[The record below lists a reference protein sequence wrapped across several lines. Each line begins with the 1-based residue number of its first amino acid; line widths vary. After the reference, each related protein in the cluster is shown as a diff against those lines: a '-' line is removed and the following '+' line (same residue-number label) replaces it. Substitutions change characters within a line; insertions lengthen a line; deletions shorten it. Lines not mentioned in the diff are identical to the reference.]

1 MNEPLETKGP
11 LYIYSQQKRSVYKV
25 HCWHTCMSAVAE
37 SRVRI
42 PAPCKYFKKQALAA
56 ASSAA
61 AIAAAAESE
70 AAKNRKKV

>member
-11 LYIYSQQKRSVYKV
+11 LYIYSQQKGSVYKV

-42 PAPCKYFKKQALAA
+42 PAPCKYVQYSQPAGEHHGRLVRCEPTPPPPAM
-56 ASSAA
+56 
-61 AIAAAAESE
+61 
-70 AAKNRKKV
+70 